1 MSLREYIFIC
11 IVTTLLYAVKFNEMD
26 QLKMIAVSY
35 SALLFVEGIIAVWGK
50 KGGGLNCIS
59 AVCVQLIKY
68 MDSLTRVGETR
79 NLLSYSPNV

>member
-50 KGGGLNCIS
+50 KGGVWIASVLF
-59 AVCVQLIKY
+59 VF
-68 MDSLTRVGETR
+68 
-79 NLLSYSPNV
+79 NL